1 MSVKRI
7 TRIFYI
13 VFGLCFVLMGG
24 IMVKGFLD
32 QKADEKKQVERYESM
47 LKEGGKTTL
56 TDEILEQ
63 DHEKY
68 VQDAAQSKKTFI
80 TLLVCFGL
88 VVVMFIFT
96 AIATSVLRALH
107 NRREEYVVVALVTCI
122 AMLFIFVSVFVVSV
136 KWIIPKMA
144 SSDVS
149 KDAYAFA
156 RLEIEQVE
164 EKKER
169 VKSGSGDSQTTETRI
184 TYFLVEEN
192 GCKYPVKKLL
202 YDRFVG
208 AGTYYVGMTDK
219 GKIFSVYPGVY
230 FELGQ

>member
-1 MSVKRI
+1 MSVKLV

-13 VFGLCFVLMGG
+13 AFFLCFAFLVGF
-24 IMVKGFLD
+24 MVKSYLD
-32 QKADEKKQVERYESM
+32 QTKDEKKQVERYESM
-47 LKEGGKTTL
+47 LKEGGKTVL
-56 TDEILEQ
+56 TDELLEQ

-68 VQDAAQSKKTFI
+68 VQDSVQSKKTFI
-80 TLLVCFGL
+80 TMLVCFGA
-88 VVVMFIFT
+88 VFVMFVFM
-96 AIATSVLRALH
+96 AVFTSVMRAIRS
-107 NRREEYVVVALVTCI
+107 RREEYVVVALITCI
-122 AMLFIFVSVFVVSV
+122 AMLFIFVSVFLVTV
-136 KWIIPKMA
+136 KWIIPKMS

-164 EKKER
+164 EKKETVR
-169 VKSGSGDSQTTETRI
+169 SGSGDSQSTETRI
-184 TYFLVEEN
+184 TYFLIEEN
-192 GCKYPVKKLL
+192 GRKYSVKKML

-230 FELGQ
+230 FELGK